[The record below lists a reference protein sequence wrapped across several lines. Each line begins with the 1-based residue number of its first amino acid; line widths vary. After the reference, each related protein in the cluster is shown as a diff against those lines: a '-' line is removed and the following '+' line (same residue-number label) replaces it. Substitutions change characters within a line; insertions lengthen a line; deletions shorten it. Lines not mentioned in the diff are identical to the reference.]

1 VSDPLA
7 PRPARTVLFDLDGT
21 IYLRGE
27 LYPGVRELVAKLAAS
42 GLRFGFLTNNSSVGP
57 EAYVRRLR
65 GQGLDIG
72 RQHVLTSAEATCPML
87 AELGLGPDLY
97 LVGTRAFGRF
107 LSRHGYR
114 HSYERANA
122 VLVGFDTELT
132 YRKLTEATRLLLERR
147 LPLVASHPDPVC
159 PGPLPDAGML
169 LAYFQA
175 ADPGIRVAAVAGKPN
190 RWIVELV
197 RQRFACAPDEVVMV
211 GDRLDTDVAFAA
223 AYKMRSILVLN
234 GARPPVSAA
243 GLCPDAVAA
252 TIADV
257 GGPCWPPDLGWT

>member
-1 VSDPLA
+1 MA
-7 PRPARTVLFDLDGT
+7 TPARTLLFDLDGT
-21 IYLRGE
+21 VYLRGV
-27 LYPGVRELVAKLAAS
+27 LYPGVPELVARLEAA
-42 GLRFGFLTNNSSVGP
+42 GLQYGFLTNNSSVGP
-57 EAYVRRLR
+57 DAYVRRLR
-65 GQGLDIG
+65 AQGLAIG
-72 RQHVLTSAEATCPML
+72 RQHVLTSAEATCAML
-87 AELGLGPDLY
+87 AGLGLGPDLY
-97 LVGTRAFGRF
+97 IVGTRAFRRF
-107 LSRHGYR
+107 LAARGYL

-169 LAYFQA
+169 LACFQA
-175 ADPGIRVAAVAGKPN
+175 ADPAIRVAAVAGKPN

-197 RQRFACAPDEVVMV
+197 QQRFGCALDEVVMV

-223 AYKMRSILVLN
+223 AYGMRSILVLN
-234 GARPPVSAA
+234 GAPRPAP
-243 GLCPDAVAA
+243 GEGPRPDAVAA

-257 GGPCWPPDLGWT
+257 GGACWPAALGWT